1 MGGAASLGVVRNGT
15 GVSLG
20 QVRAGVLSLQ
30 VSPQHL
36 APLGSHHH
44 PPTPSWLKCSL
55 VLITAK
61 ATCIRPGGCCLPRV
75 PAPPPRERWA
85 PDTAVSLACTT
96 GSSQELPSGH
106 PGSRLRG
113 SPGPLAPLTPGSA
126 RHDVYLAHGQSP
138 IRGCCRAVG
147 ALRAKLREKRP
158 PGHTSGFQVQV
169 QRNSHTPEVHLLA
182 TPWGAA
188 SRVRAVCPP
197 LVHGPSQGSRLHP
210 SPRPAQRQAG
220 PRGPKGAP
228 SLQWGG
234 RAVAPGPWSSRPT
247 AIGTEGP
254 GVGARSD
261 QQEQQLQCETSS
273 VPGGGQA
280 QLGQGSARGRRAGGT
295 GSSVTT
301 ASSVEGRPG
310 PRALACGC
318 LRRAAQSHRR

>member
-1 MGGAASLGVVRNGT
+1 MGT

-85 PDTAVSLACTT
+85 PDTAVSLARTT

-113 SPGPLAPLTPGSA
+113 SPGLLDPWFGQA
-126 RHDVYLAHGQSP
+126 RRVPSTWSVSP
-138 IRGCCRAVG
+138 IG
-147 ALRAKLREKRP
+147 AAAAPWARSEPSSEKRP

-228 SLQWGG
+228 GLQWGS
-234 RAVAPGPWSSRPT
+234 RAVASGPWSSRPT

-261 QQEQQLQCETSS
+261 QREQQLQCETSS

-280 QLGQGSARGRRAGGT
+280 QFGRGSAHGRRAGGT

-310 PRALACGC
+310 PRALARGC